1 MQVKKTEIVV
11 REVELDDA
19 LEISMIAMETFG
31 LICDLE
37 TIQPSLN
44 TSGCNF
50 IEQPASIGQTTRTF
64 GVTNIKSREFRH
76 ITLHQVCI

>member
-1 MQVKKTEIVV
+1 MV

-31 LICDLE
+31 LSDLE